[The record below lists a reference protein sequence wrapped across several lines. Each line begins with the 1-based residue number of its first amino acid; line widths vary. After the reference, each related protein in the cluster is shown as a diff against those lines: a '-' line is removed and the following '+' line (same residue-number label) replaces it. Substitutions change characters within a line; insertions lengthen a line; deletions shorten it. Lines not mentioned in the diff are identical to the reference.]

1 MTSYVFTH
9 ATVLDGTEGME
20 PQPNMTVVVNEG
32 VIEKVGPAASTVG
45 PLGAREI
52 DLAGAYLAPGL
63 VNLHVHLCGSGKPTS
78 AGAAGDLID
87 KVVGNPL
94 GRWYL
99 RRTIRAHAQQQLASG
114 VTTVRS
120 VGDPG
125 FADVDVR
132 DAINAGKHP
141 GPRLV
146 TSGVGVTVP
155 GGHGAGLFAH
165 VASTPEEARAIV
177 RDCFSHK
184 CDLVKLF
191 VTGGV
196 FDAEVEGEPGVLRMS
211 PEVAQAACDEARKL
225 GLRTAAHIESA
236 EGVRVGLE
244 AGVDV
249 RDAINAGK
257 HPGPR
262 LVTSGVGVTVP
273 GGHGAGLFA
282 HVASTPEEARAIVRD
297 CFSHKC
303 DLVKLFVTGG
313 VFDAEV
319 EGEPGVLRMSPEV
332 AQAACDEARKLGLR
346 TAAHIESA
354 EGVRVG
360 LEAGVDT
367 IEHGAPLDDELI
379 ALFKRNGAGR
389 ASSLTCTVSPALP
402 FVELDPAKT
411 HSTEVQKVNG
421 RIVFEGIVQAAKQ
434 ALAAGIPVGLG
445 TDSSCPYI
453 TQYDMWREVVYFER
467 IVGASRQMA
476 LHTATLGNARILG
489 LGDETGSVEAGKA
502 ADLIVLD
509 RNPLENLEALR
520 DVRMVMARGV
530 LDEHPRVKRLAE
542 LDAELDGFLPG
553 NQKH

>member
-32 VIEKVGPAASTVG
+32 IIEKVGPAATTVG
-45 PLGAREI
+45 PFDAREI

-99 RRTIRAHAQQQLASG
+99 RRTLKAHVRQQLASG

-125 FADVDVR
+125 F
-132 DAINAGKHP
+132 
-141 GPRLV
+141 
-146 TSGVGVTVP
+146 
-155 GGHGAGLFAH
+155 
-165 VASTPEEARAIV
+165 
-177 RDCFSHK
+177 
-184 CDLVKLF
+184 
-191 VTGGV
+191 
-196 FDAEVEGEPGVLRMS
+196 
-211 PEVAQAACDEARKL
+211 
-225 GLRTAAHIESA
+225 
-236 EGVRVGLE
+236 
-244 AGVDV
+244 
-249 RDAINAGK
+249 
-257 HPGPR
+257 
-262 LVTSGVGVTVP
+262 
-273 GGHGAGLFA
+273 GAGLFA

-542 LDAELDGFLPG
+542 LDVELDGFLP
-553 NQKH
+553 KPV